1 MAKFREKCAIS
12 SAALLKL
19 TKDIELQTRA
29 AATAKCVVIKQMC
42 KPSGSKPTAGE
53 SNLASGGEIFI
64 EFDDDNVEYVML
76 ETTEHIDNANGGEQ
90 AHNVDVHHDAQQ
102 VIAIVFVRIAELMI

>member
-19 TKDIELQTRA
+19 TKDIELQARTE
-29 AATAKCVVIKQMC
+29 ATAKCVVIKQIS
-42 KPSGSKPTAGE
+42 KPSGSNPKADE
-53 SNLASGGEIFI
+53 SSVANGGELFF

-76 ETTEHIDNANGGEQ
+76 ETTEHIDNANGAEQ
-90 AHNVDVHHDAQQ
+90 AHNVDVHHDTQQ
-102 VIAIVFVRIAELMI
+102 VIAIFCGKLLS